1 MEEVEEEQEVE
12 EVEEQE
18 VEVFSETETGCEELR
33 LGERE
38 TQSEEEEEREEE
50 EDKDAEI
57 FSAWMSRYR
66 AGEAEKGRAEEHE
79 GGGAPGRDPPVDPRG
94 VARRRSSL
102 PCTVTLS
109 AMQFYRLHSA
119 AEPPVSAKVLLQ
131 RTSSRGLLLSSPGPP
146 LTSDPVTSPPNAQ
159 RRSSYIPPED
169 APGHQPAHR
178 THFRRRS
185 IMSMGDADSLCLI
198 CHKEFSQGDDGI
210 QELPCSHTFH
220 KQCVDEWLPAAPP
233 ARSGWSRYCRL
244 CSAAPPSV
252 AAGRGAAAF
261 AQQRSLTTVV
271 GHCTAACAQ
280 QPLLPEVVGRVTASC
295 AQQRTS
301 VRGGWSRY
309 CSLKAEVC
317 STC

>member
-210 QELPCSHTFH
+210 QALPCSHTFH
-220 KQCVDEWLPAAPP
+220 KQCVDEWLV
-233 ARSGWSRYCRL
+233 SR
-244 CSAAPPSV
+244 PSCPTC
-252 AAGRGAAAF
+252 
-261 AQQRSLTTVV
+261 Q
-271 GHCTAACAQ
+271 
-280 QPLLPEVVGRVTASC
+280 
-295 AQQRTS
+295 TS
-301 VRGGWSRY
+301 TPQ
-309 CSLKAEVC
+309 
-317 STC
+317 TC